1 MSAHRLLPLGFL
13 VFLCACVSA
22 QEHRAAVGNMDNDR
36 VTVGTVQ
43 REIRAGMSGAEVIAV
58 LGSPNVVTTDENQRE
73 NWVYDKISTESVY
86 STSAGGV
93 NALFLI
99 GGVAGNVLLGS
110 APGAQFGQAAGART
124 TIQRTLTIVIKFDDN
139 KRVSDFAYRATSF

>member
-1 MSAHRLLPLGFL
+1 LGFL
-13 VFLCACVSA
+13 VFLGACVSA
-22 QEHRAAVGNMDNDR
+22 QEHRAAVANMENDR

-99 GGVAGNVLLGS
+99 GGVAGNVLLGG

-124 TIQRTLTIVIKFDDN
+124 TTQRTLTIVIKFDDN
-139 KRVSDFAYRATSF
+139 KHVSDFAYRATSF